1 MKTYAIFSSEK
12 CPSIGIRF
20 RACPYVPFV
29 CCFPCPPFHTAAAQ
43 CPLHG
48 SIGAKPLS
56 GQAKPTSKAHSTATM
71 RASFALTSAF
81 AAAMSNIAFNGNMG
95 VASAQRRFSAGSNI
109 VNMRSCDEF
118 PGRELDVTGTVTFL
132 REINCREP
140 TVRSV

>member
-1 MKTYAIFSSEK
+1 MPINRNSF
-12 CPSIGIRF
+12 PSVSVRSV
-20 RACPYVPFV
+20 RLL
-29 CCFPCPPFHTAAAQ
+29 FPCPPSHTAAAQ

-48 SIGAKPLS
+48 GIGAKPLS

-81 AAAMSNIAFNGNMG
+81 AAAMSNTAFNGNMG
-95 VASAQRRFSAGSNI
+95 VASAQRRFDAGPNI
-109 VNMRSCDEF
+109 VRIRSCDEF